1 MNHNSRLV
9 CRLSAAQPGASLP
22 SMEAEASSPS
32 RSISTHL
39 RGALKACRGAWS
51 HAARLASDCFDLAF
65 LRVGAIRRFLNQPVS
80 DLFEIRKRHEELFE
94 DLAKAMDAFSQ
105 TEYGGPSTP
114 PSSTVS

>member
-1 MNHNSRLV
+1 MSRPFSNDVLSDAWFAALGCRNRRTCLV
-9 CRLSAAQPGASLP
+9 GRYGQTRVHPG
-22 SMEAEASSPS
+22 
-32 RSISTHL
+32 
-39 RGALKACRGAWS
+39 KAWC
-51 HAARLASDCFDLAF
+51 RLASDCFELAF